1 MQIPTAQG
9 FHIFERER
17 LSSMRKYAR
26 FSLVGLVPVNYLGVI
41 RPSQCL

>member
-9 FHIFERER
+9 FHTFERKR

-26 FSLVGLVPVNYLGVI
+26 FSLVGLVPVDCLAVI
-41 RPSQCL
+41 RPSQSL